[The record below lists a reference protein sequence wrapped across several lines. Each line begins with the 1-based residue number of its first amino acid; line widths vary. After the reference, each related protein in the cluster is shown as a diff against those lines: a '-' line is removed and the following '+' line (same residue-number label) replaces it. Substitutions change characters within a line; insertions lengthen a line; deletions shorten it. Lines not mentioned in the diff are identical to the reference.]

1 MVFASTK
8 PKALSH
14 LPPKS
19 LPKPTQQAV
28 QGCLQERASKPS
40 FDPILAWHRFIKQH
54 QALLLQLLALLLV
67 GLSFLIVHDLEA
79 AKATP
84 NPITP
89 EEILNEPI
97 GFQAQ
102 GTPTL
107 IIQSIALTAMAML
120 PFLLM
125 LLTPFAKFVMVFSLL
140 RNALGVQQVP
150 PNQVING
157 ISLILSIFVIFPVGV
172 SMYKVAIPVI
182 EEMAPESLISDEAA
196 KFIVEVGLVVKEPVR
211 EFLIRNT
218 LPAHQKNFYKIA
230 FRIMPEEFREMLSID
245 NFVVLIPSYITTQVK
260 NGFEIGVLIYLP
272 FFVIDLVVSNI
283 LLAMG
288 MMMLSP
294 ITISM
299 PLKIFLLVMLD
310 GWTLLTEGLIL
321 TYR

>member
-1 MVFASTK
+1 MSTRYTLPQFNALRSYLPLMKMRFSHSFLLRIALVLVFFAASFT
-8 PKALSH
+8 
-14 LPPKS
+14 
-19 LPKPTQQAV
+19 
-28 QGCLQERASKPS
+28 ASS
-40 FDPILAWHRFIKQH
+40 
-54 QALLLQLLALLLV
+54 LLAQTPAKTTVEELL
-67 GLSFLIVHDLEA
+67 S
-79 AKATP
+79 
-84 NPITP
+84 
-89 EEILNEPI
+89 EPI
-97 GFQAQ
+97 GFQAE

-107 IIQSIALTAMAML
+107 IIQSIALTAMALL

-172 SMYKVAIPVI
+172 SMYKEAIPII
-182 EEMAPESLISDEAA
+182 EEMAPESLVSNEAA
-196 KFIVEVGLVVKEPVR
+196 KFIVKVGNVVKEPVR
-211 EFLIRNT
+211 EFLQRNT

-230 FRIMPEEFREMLSID
+230 FRMMPEEFRELLSLD

>member
-1 MVFASTK
+1 MQ
-8 PKALSH
+8 
-14 LPPKS
+14 S
-19 LPKPTQQAV
+19 LLT
-28 QGCLQERASKPS
+28 
-40 FDPILAWHRFIKQH
+40 HRYARYKNSQW
-54 QALLLQLLALLLV
+54 LR
-67 GLSFLIVHDLEA
+67 LSFVFTFLVTFFAAGSLFAESTA
-79 AKATP
+79 AKTV
-84 NPITP
+84 
-89 EEILNEPI
+89 EQILSEPI
-97 GFQAQ
+97 GLQAK

-172 SMYKVAIPVI
+172 SMYKEAIPII
-182 EEMAPESLISDEAA
+182 EEMAPESLVSTEAA
-196 KFIVEVGLVVKEPVR
+196 KFIVEVGTAAKEPVR
-211 EFLIRNT
+211 EFLQRNT
-218 LPAHQKNFYKIA
+218 LPGHQKNFYRIA
-230 FRIMPEEFREMLSID
+230 FRMMPEEFRGLLSLD

>member
-1 MVFASTK
+1 MLGASSST
-8 PKALSH
+8 
-14 LPPKS
+14 
-19 LPKPTQQAV
+19 
-28 QGCLQERASKPS
+28 
-40 FDPILAWHRFIKQH
+40 
-54 QALLLQLLALLLV
+54 
-67 GLSFLIVHDLEA
+67 LEA
-79 AKATP
+79 TDHRLAAISSYELTQPPVVSSSSSSTNGQKAFLDT
-84 NPITP
+84 
-89 EEILNEPI
+89 PI
-97 GFQAQ
+97 GFQAE

-107 IIQSIALTAMAML
+107 MIQVFALTAMALM

-157 ISLILSIFVIFPVGV
+157 ISLILSIFVVFPVGLK
-172 SMYKVAIPVI
+172 MYEVAGPII
-182 EEMAPESLISDEAA
+182 QHEAPPSLSDPKAA
-196 KFIVEVGLVVKEPVR
+196 EFLMKIANASKEPLR
-211 EFLIRNT
+211 DFLSKNC
-218 LPAHQKNFYKIA
+218 LASHQKNFYKIA
-230 FRIMPEEFREMLSID
+230 FRMLPEELQHYISVE
-245 NFVVLIPSYITTQVK
+245 NFIVLIPAYITTQVK

-294 ITISM
+294 VTISM

-321 TYR
+321 TYRT

>member
-1 MVFASTK
+1 MKSIVRSSLTTFLGALTLILSPGSLHAQT
-8 PKALSH
+8 PSKA
-14 LPPKS
+14 P
-19 LPKPTQQAV
+19 
-28 QGCLQERASKPS
+28 QEQMMSSS
-40 FDPILAWHRFIKQH
+40 FHMNQSVREVAAATSAD
-54 QALLLQLLALLLV
+54 
-67 GLSFLIVHDLEA
+67 
-79 AKATP
+79 AKAAERKFLET
-84 NPITP
+84 
-89 EEILNEPI
+89 PI
-97 GFQAQ
+97 GIQAE

-107 IIQSIALTAMAML
+107 VLQVITLSGMALL

-157 ISLILSIFVIFPVGV
+157 IALILSIFVIFPVGLQ
-172 SMYKVAIPVI
+172 MYKAAAPII
-182 EEMAPESLISDEAA
+182 EKEAPESMTDPGSA
-196 KFIVEVGLVVKEPVR
+196 KFIVKVANVAKEPLR
-211 EFLIRNT
+211 QFLIKNS

-230 FRIMPEEFREMLSID
+230 FRMLPEELKEYVTVDHFI
-245 NFVVLIPSYITTQVK
+245 VLIPSYITSQVK

-294 ITISM
+294 VTISM
-299 PLKIFLLVMLD
+299 PMKIFMLVMLD

-321 TYR
+321 SYRS

>member
-1 MVFASTK
+1 MLRVTRLFIITWILLFFSVNLGPLHAQSIGPSTGK
-8 PKALSH
+8 EL
-14 LPPKS
+14 
-19 LPKPTQQAV
+19 
-28 QGCLQERASKPS
+28 
-40 FDPILAWHRFIKQH
+40 ILAKTTKSEAKSSSKSSIENYEQEEE
-54 QALLLQLLALLLV
+54 QL
-67 GLSFLIVHDLEA
+67 
-79 AKATP
+79 
-84 NPITP
+84 
-89 EEILNEPI
+89 
-97 GFQAQ
+97 GFQAE

-107 IIQSIALTAMAML
+107 IVQSIALTAMAML

-125 LLTPFAKFVMVFSLL
+125 LITPFAKFVMVFSLL

-157 ISLILSIFVIFPVGV
+157 IALILSIFVIFPVGV
-172 SMYKVAIPVI
+172 SMYKAALPVI
-182 EEMAPESLISDEAA
+182 EQKAPESLVSDETA
-196 KFIVEVGLVVKEPVR
+196 KFIVEIGTVAKEPVR

-230 FRIMPEEFREMLSID
+230 FRMMPEEFRDLLSID

-294 ITISM
+294 VTISM